1 MQEVRY
7 YMLPVDVDL
16 CVAGNLKDPNNGLP
30 IKKSLTI
37 MTTSEYMVKSLHGLR
52 CPGNHQHQTIEG
64 QVVVEGQKINRST
77 FTEKLSTKVC
87 QKASF
92 HPGPG
97 AEAIR
102 SAIPQRSLVDTCC

>member
-1 MQEVRY
+1 
-7 YMLPVDVDL
+7 MLPVDVDL

-37 MTTSEYMVKSLHGLR
+37 MTTSEFMVKSLHGLR

-77 FTEKLSTKVC
+77 FTEKYPRKFARKL
-87 QKASF
+87 AF
-92 HPGPG
+92 IPGPG

-102 SAIPQRSLVDTCC
+102 SPIPQRSLVDTCC